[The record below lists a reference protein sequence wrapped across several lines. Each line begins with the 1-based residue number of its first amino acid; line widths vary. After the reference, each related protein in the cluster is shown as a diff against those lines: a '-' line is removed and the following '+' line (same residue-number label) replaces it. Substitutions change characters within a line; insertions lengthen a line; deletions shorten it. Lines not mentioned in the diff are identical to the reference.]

1 MAEKSVEDYLRLWNL
16 EAYIEKFREHSID
29 LNGLQVLSQD
39 DIKDLVPSI
48 GHRALLTAQIKALK
62 NVINSPPSNSLAI
75 EQTTGV
81 ATGGVETFYVNPANS
96 SLSHLLNDSLIN
108 SLPMIDDGL
117 HLQEEEAKCLY
128 NYLNSTNEGRAL
140 LLQFGESGLLD
151 NTARRRLCNIIIGRE
166 LKDDP
171 DCKIDSARFYQL
183 AYEITQVFKKELSTV
198 YFIPYVR
205 FSPGLKTAEKG
216 KLLDCYR
223 HRRREFSKS
232 GLIKSRKRSASESS
246 SCSSATSS
254 CTLKLRVE
262 EAADKLEDPSCSS
275 GVNIE
280 ECMLWLQNSCDPWDT
295 VEKFL
300 DLTAKARFKKNSEES
315 MTINE
320 YYNRFRALGQAS
332 GIYLLLKDFTTLYPG
347 CDDLLYNHWPLYRG
361 KILDLA
367 RNRIRIDPH
376 VKEILLCC
384 TNNADED
391 TLNTAAFM
399 VLPFLMSTAT
409 IRRAKTKKQWRPSRL
424 EAQEGFI
431 THVRSAD
438 QLEDTITRRKKK
450 LTELGFTLQPYIVIV
465 GASISEIHEIYIV
478 INDVK
483 YCASQCVRYRSTS
496 IIHAVDS

>member
-29 LNGLQVLSQD
+29 LNALQVLSQD

-117 HLQEEEAKCLY
+117 HLQEEEAKCL
-128 NYLNSTNEGRAL
+128 
-140 LLQFGESGLLD
+140 
-151 NTARRRLCNIIIGRE
+151 
-166 LKDDP
+166 
-171 DCKIDSARFYQL
+171 

-205 FSPGLKTAEKG
+205 FSPGLKTAAKG

-295 VEKFL
+295 VEKFW
-300 DLTAKARFKKNSEES
+300 DLTAKARFKKISEES

-367 RNRIRIDPH
+367 RNRLRIDPH

-424 EAQEGFI
+424 ILESQLSPAETERFVSCLFTDLATDRSDMSVRNI
-431 THVRSAD
+431 T
-438 QLEDTITRRKKK
+438 
-450 LTELGFTLQPYIVIV
+450 
-465 GASISEIHEIYIV
+465 
-478 INDVK
+478 
-483 YCASQCVRYRSTS
+483 
-496 IIHAVDS
+496 